1 MAGVEGVQ
9 GTQLLQGRQSSE
21 CRGTRQRHGLQ
32 TLGTGVP
39 GSGAAKGGQ
48 CRSEGRL
55 ADGSGCGCSGG
66 SSVRFSE
73 RGAVAQAV
81 ARSAHPSR
89 LLLPRRE
96 LGPRTRAVRS
106 PRRTGRDKRGAS
118 VGRRE
123 DHAVG
128 PSHAESGRVDAKAG
142 QAHPR
147 AAVPQQRDAL
157 HLAPLVALRRGAWP
171 DLVHAM
177 APLGRWRW
185 WRHTLAIL
193 ELAREVS
200 CWVTPS
206 RVLQQLRCRWG
217 PQGLG
222 MHRCL
227 CPCESTLGIHPSPV
241 WDTPTAGLNM
251 AVKPAQPRAKQGRGG
266 SARTPEYFLVPR
278 R

>member
-1 MAGVEGVQ
+1 MQ

-32 TLGTGVP
+32 TFGTGVP

-66 SSVRFSE
+66 SSVRISE

-123 DHAVG
+123 DHAAR
-128 PSHAESGRVDAKAG
+128 PSHAESGRVDAEAG

-171 DLVHAM
+171 DLVRAM
-177 APLGRWRW
+177 APLDRWRW
-185 WRHTLAIL
+185 RRHTL
-193 ELAREVS
+193 
-200 CWVTPS
+200 S
-206 RVLQQLRCRWG
+206 RIGACMGSPLLGDAFQGVAAASLSLGAPRSRNASLLMPLRV
-217 PQGLG
+217 
-222 MHRCL
+222 
-227 CPCESTLGIHPSPV
+227 HP
-241 WDTPTAGLNM
+241 WDP
-251 AVKPAQPRAKQGRGG
+251 P
-266 SARTPEYFLVPR
+266 
-278 R
+278 